1 MNYFSPLFSIFLT
14 IIVSHNISAQVGIN
28 TTSPDPSSILDI
40 QSDNSGLLIPR
51 MTTGERDLISD
62 PANGLIFYNED
73 LDVIQI
79 NTNSTTAPVW
89 ESLSASVA
97 TPSLVNN
104 SVKLSNIN
112 TSTNVNVTPKIDC
125 PIFGT
130 EEWNDNST
138 LYSIVDDENLSITES
153 GRYEIVVNI
162 SLLSITTN
170 ARQSPE
176 IRLEVNGSPVGSYG
190 STGYMRQSSG
200 TNESSL
206 HLREVLEIGAN
217 SNISVGIVR
226 SGAAGTTRMRSAG
239 TSNIYINK
247 LL

>member
-1 MNYFSPLFSIFLT
+1 MRIPQSPLFVIFTFFCCIL
-14 IIVSHNISAQVGIN
+14 NASAQVGIN
-28 TTSPDPSSILDI
+28 TTNPDPSSALDI

-51 MTTGERDLISD
+51 MTGTQRDLIIQ
-62 PANGLIFYNED
+62 PANGLIFFNTDTDE
-73 LDVIQI
+73 IQ
-79 NTNSTTAPVW
+79 V
-89 ESLSASVA
+89 
-97 TPSLVNN
+97 
-104 SVKLSNIN
+104 NIN
-112 TSTNVNVTPKIDC
+112 TAVAPIWESIKSSAIVNQSVKYINTDFTTNVNVFPAIDC
-125 PIFGT
+125 PIYGNNM
-130 EEWNDNST
+130 WNDNAS
-138 LYSIVDDENLSITES
+138 LYSLVDSENLNISEA

-162 SLLSITTN
+162 SLKGVTTN
-170 ARQSPE
+170 TRQSPE

-190 STGYMRQSSG
+190 STGYMRRSSG